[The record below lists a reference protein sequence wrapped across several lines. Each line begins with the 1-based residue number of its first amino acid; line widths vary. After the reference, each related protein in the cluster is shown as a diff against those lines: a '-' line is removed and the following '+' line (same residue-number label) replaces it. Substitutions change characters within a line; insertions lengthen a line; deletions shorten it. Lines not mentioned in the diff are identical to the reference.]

1 MNSKIRRIHMVGIGG
16 AGMSG
21 IAEVLLNQGYEVS
34 GSDMS
39 DSAVVRHL
47 RDLGAHV
54 AVGHAAENVG
64 DVQVL
69 VKSTAISDENPE
81 LIEARRRNI
90 AIIPRAEMLAELMRL
105 RQGIAI
111 AGTHGKTT
119 TTSLTASIFDTAE
132 LDPTVIIGG
141 RLNAYGTNAHLG
153 HGEYLIAEADES
165 DGSFLCLLPI
175 INVVT
180 NVDEDHLDHYKT
192 RQGIDDAF
200 VQFMN
205 NVPFYGLNIVC
216 GDDPGVRALLARVKR
231 PVLTYGF
238 AEDNVLRAV
247 PLECGVR
254 NNFEVW
260 RNGVKLGQVSLPQP
274 GRHNMLNALA
284 AIGAA
289 MEVDISFEKCA
300 KGLNGF
306 GGVGRRFEFKGEKGG
321 VTVVDDYGHHPA
333 EIAATLATARQ
344 VFPGRRLVAA
354 GVRAG
359 RGRRCAVVLQ
369 RPPVRWRGQQW
380 RTVRDAPLWR
390 GTPGQRPEARQGR
403 QAVAAGAQRPPYR
416 HFSHLARWPQL
427 AEVPGA
433 DGSLRLPSQRRRPF
447 PRIETGAVRRR
458 RRQGGV
464 PQVWL
469 PCAGLNAAR

>member
-1 MNSKIRRIHMVGIGG
+1 MNSKIRHIHMVGIGG

-21 IAEVLLNQGYEVS
+21 IAEVLLNLKYEIS

-47 RDLGAHV
+47 RSMGAHI

-69 VKSTAISDENPE
+69 VKSTAISDDNPE
-81 LIEARRRNI
+81 LVEARKRNI

-119 TTSLTASIFDTAE
+119 TTSLTASIFDTAG

-141 RLNAYGTNAHLG
+141 RLNVYGTNAHLG

-180 NVDEDHLDHYKT
+180 NVDEDHLDHYKN
-192 RQGIDDAF
+192 RESIDNAF

-216 GDDPGVRALLARVKR
+216 GDDPGVLALLPRVKR

-238 AEDNVLRAV
+238 AEDNALRAI
-247 PLECGVR
+247 PLENGR
-254 NNFEVW
+254 ISRFEVLL
-260 RNGVKLGQVSLPQP
+260 RGEKLGEVSLPQP
-274 GRHNMLNALA
+274 GRHNILNALA
-284 AIGAA
+284 SIGAA
-289 MEVDISFEKCA
+289 MEVGISFDKCA
-300 KGLNGF
+300 EGLAGF
-306 GGVGRRFEFKGEKGG
+306 KGVGRRFEFKGEKQGI
-321 VTVVDDYGHHPA
+321 TVVDDYGHHPA

-344 VFPGRRLVAA
+344 VFAGRRIVAA
-354 GVRAG
+354 FQPHRFSRTEAHFGEFCKVFDAVDQLLLTEIYAASEKPIPGVSGQSLAQGIRQISDTPVEYFQTLDDLMLGLPQILREGDVLLTLGAG
-359 RGRRCAVVLQ
+359 SI
-369 RPPVRWRGQQW
+369 
-380 RTVRDAPLWR
+380 T
-390 GTPGQRPEARQGR
+390 
-403 QAVAAGAQRPPYR
+403 
-416 HFSHLARWPQL
+416 
-427 AEVPGA
+427 
-433 DGSLRLPSQRRRPF
+433 RLGP
-447 PRIETGAVRRR
+447 A
-458 RRQGGV
+458 
-464 PQVWL
+464 WL
-469 PCAGLNAAR
+469 EGLDHA

>member
-260 RNGVKLGQVSLPQP
+260 RNGVRLGQVSLPQP

-289 MEVDISFEKCA
+289 MEVDISFDKCA
-300 KGLNGF
+300 EGLNGF

-344 VFPGRRLVAA
+344 VFPGRRIVAA
-354 GVRAG
+354 FQPHRFSRTQAHFGEFCKVFDNVDQLLLTEIYAASEKPIPGVSGQSLAQGIRQVSITPVEYYQTLNDLAAALPNVLREGDVLLTLGAG
-359 RGRRCAVVLQ
+359 SITRLGPAWLE
-369 RPPVRWRGQQW
+369 GQ
-380 RTVRDAPLWR
+380 DHA
-390 GTPGQRPEARQGR
+390 
-403 QAVAAGAQRPPYR
+403 
-416 HFSHLARWPQL
+416 
-427 AEVPGA
+427 
-433 DGSLRLPSQRRRPF
+433 
-447 PRIETGAVRRR
+447 
-458 RRQGGV
+458 
-464 PQVWL
+464 
-469 PCAGLNAAR
+469 

>member
-69 VKSTAISDENPE
+69 VKSTAINDENPE

-216 GDDPGVRALLARVKR
+216 GDDPGVRTLLARVKR

-300 KGLNGF
+300 EGLNGF

-344 VFPGRRLVAA
+344 VFPGRRIVAA
-354 GVRAG
+354 FQPHRFSRTQAHFGEFCKVFDNVDQLLLTEIYAASEKPIPGVSGQSLAQGIRQVSITPVEYYQTLNDLAAALPNVLREGDVLLTLGAG
-359 RGRRCAVVLQ
+359 SITRLGPAWLE
-369 RPPVRWRGQQW
+369 GQ
-380 RTVRDAPLWR
+380 DHA
-390 GTPGQRPEARQGR
+390 
-403 QAVAAGAQRPPYR
+403 
-416 HFSHLARWPQL
+416 
-427 AEVPGA
+427 
-433 DGSLRLPSQRRRPF
+433 
-447 PRIETGAVRRR
+447 
-458 RRQGGV
+458 
-464 PQVWL
+464 
-469 PCAGLNAAR
+469 

>member
-1 MNSKIRRIHMVGIGG
+1 MFSDFEDMYSQSYSVLDFLKVHIMNSKIRRIHMVGIGG

-54 AVGHAAENVG
+54 AVGHARENVG

-69 VKSTAISDENPE
+69 VKSTAISNDNPE
-81 LIEARRRNI
+81 LVEARRLNI

-119 TTSLTASIFDTAE
+119 TTSLTASIFDTAG

-141 RLNAYGTNAHLG
+141 RLNVYGTNAHLG

-192 RQGIDDAF
+192 REGIDDAF
-200 VQFMN
+200 VEFMN

-216 GDDPGVRALLARVKR
+216 GDDSGVRALLPRVKR

-238 AEDNVLRAV
+238 AEGNALRAV
-247 PLECGVR
+247 PLESGLCSR
-254 NNFEVW
+254 FEVW
-260 RNGVKLGQVSLPQP
+260 RDSDRLGEVSLPQP
-274 GRHNMLNALA
+274 GRHNILNALA
-284 AIGAA
+284 AIGVA
-289 MEVDISFEKCA
+289 MEVDIPFEKCA
-300 KGLNGF
+300 EGLSDF
-306 GGVGRRFEFKGEKGG
+306 RGVGRRFEFKGERDG

-344 VFPGRRLVAA
+344 VFPGRRIVVAFQPHRFSRTQA
-354 GVRAG
+354 HFGEFCRVFDVVDRLLLTEIYAASEKPIPGVSGQSLAQGIRQVSSTPVEYFQTLSEMTAALSSMLRAG
-359 RGRRCAVVLQ
+359 DVLLTLGRAI
-369 RPPVRWRGQQW
+369 
-380 RTVRDAPLWR
+380 
-390 GTPGQRPEARQGR
+390 
-403 QAVAAGAQRPPYR
+403 
-416 HFSHLARWPQL
+416 
-427 AEVPGA
+427 
-433 DGSLRLPSQRRRPF
+433 LP
-447 PRIETGAVRRR
+447 A
-458 RRQGGV
+458 
-464 PQVWL
+464 
-469 PCAGLNAAR
+469 

>member
-1 MNSKIRRIHMVGIGG
+1 MNSKIRHIHMVGIGG

-21 IAEVLLNQGYEVS
+21 IAEVLLNQGYEIS
-34 GSDMS
+34 GSDLS

-47 RDLGAHV
+47 RELGARV

-69 VKSTAISDENPE
+69 VKSTAIGDDNPE
-81 LIEARRRNI
+81 LVEGRRRNI

-119 TTSLTASIFDTAE
+119 TTSLTASIFDAAG

-141 RLNAYGTNAHLG
+141 RLNVYGTNAHLG
-153 HGEYLIAEADES
+153 HGDYLIAEADES

-180 NVDEDHLDHYKT
+180 NVDEDHLDHYKS
-192 RQGIDDAF
+192 REAIDAAF

-205 NVPFYGLNIVC
+205 NVPFYGINVVC
-216 GDDPGVRALLARVKR
+216 GDDPGVQALLPRVKR

-238 AEDNVLRAV
+238 AADNHLRAV
-247 PLECGVR
+247 PLESGLR
-254 NNFEVW
+254 SRFEVW
-260 RNGVKLGQVSLPQP
+260 REDEKLGEVSLPQP
-274 GRHNMLNALA
+274 GRHNILNALA

-289 MEVDISFEKCA
+289 MEADIAFERCA
-300 KGLNGF
+300 QGLSGF
-306 GGVGRRFEFKGEKGG
+306 GGVGRRFEFKGEKDG

-344 VFPGRRLVAA
+344 VFPGRRIVAA
-354 GVRAG
+354 FQPHRFSRTQAHFGEFCKVFDQVDEVLLTEIYAASEKPIPGVSGQSLAQGVQQVSATPVRYFQTLDALAQALPEVLRPGDVLLTLGAGSITRLGPAWLEG
-359 RGRRCAVVLQ
+359 RGHA
-369 RPPVRWRGQQW
+369 
-380 RTVRDAPLWR
+380 
-390 GTPGQRPEARQGR
+390 
-403 QAVAAGAQRPPYR
+403 
-416 HFSHLARWPQL
+416 
-427 AEVPGA
+427 
-433 DGSLRLPSQRRRPF
+433 
-447 PRIETGAVRRR
+447 
-458 RRQGGV
+458 
-464 PQVWL
+464 
-469 PCAGLNAAR
+469 

>member
-47 RDLGAHV
+47 RELGAHV

-69 VKSTAISDENPE
+69 VKSTAINDENPE
-81 LIEARRRNI
+81 LVEARRRNI

-119 TTSLTASIFDTAE
+119 TTSLTASIFDTAG

-192 RQGIDDAF
+192 RAGIDEAF
-200 VQFMN
+200 VEFMN

-260 RNGVKLGQVSLPQP
+260 RSGVKLGQVSLPQP

-300 KGLNGF
+300 EGLNGF

-344 VFPGRRLVAA
+344 VFPGRRIIAAFQPHRFSRTQSHFGEFCKVFDNVDQLLLTEIYAASEKPIPGVSGQSLAQGIRQVSTTPVEYFQTLNDLAA
-354 GVRAG
+354 GLHGILKEGDVLLTLGAG
-359 RGRRCAVVLQ
+359 SITRLGPAWLE
-369 RPPVRWRGQQW
+369 GQ
-380 RTVRDAPLWR
+380 
-390 GTPGQRPEARQGR
+390 
-403 QAVAAGAQRPPYR
+403 
-416 HFSHLARWPQL
+416 SHA
-427 AEVPGA
+427 
-433 DGSLRLPSQRRRPF
+433 
-447 PRIETGAVRRR
+447 
-458 RRQGGV
+458 
-464 PQVWL
+464 
-469 PCAGLNAAR
+469 

>member
-47 RDLGAHV
+47 RDLGALV

-81 LIEARRRNI
+81 LVEARRRNI

-260 RNGVKLGQVSLPQP
+260 RNGVRLGQVSLPQP

-289 MEVDISFEKCA
+289 MEVDISFDKCA
-300 KGLNGF
+300 DGLNGF

-344 VFPGRRLVAA
+344 VFPGRRIVAA
-354 GVRAG
+354 FQPHRFS
-359 RGRRCAVVLQ
+359 
-369 RPPVRWRGQQW
+369 
-380 RTVRDAPLWR
+380 RT
-390 GTPGQRPEARQGR
+390 
-403 QAVAAGAQRPPYR
+403 QAHFGEFCKVFDNVDQLLLTEIYAA
-416 HFSHLARWPQL
+416 S
-427 AEVPGA
+427 E
-433 DGSLRLPSQRRRPF
+433 
-447 PRIETGAVRRR
+447 
-458 RRQGGV
+458 
-464 PQVWL
+464 
-469 PCAGLNAAR
+469 

>member
-47 RDLGAHV
+47 RELGAHV

-69 VKSTAISDENPE
+69 VKSTAINDENPE
-81 LIEARRRNI
+81 LVEARRRNI
-90 AIIPRAEMLAELMRL
+90 AIIPRAKMLAELMRL

-119 TTSLTASIFDTAE
+119 TTSLTASIFDTAG

-192 RQGIDDAF
+192 RAGIDEAF
-200 VQFMN
+200 VEFMN

-260 RNGVKLGQVSLPQP
+260 RSGVKLGEVSLPQP

-300 KGLNGF
+300 EGLNGF

-344 VFPGRRLVAA
+344 VFPGRRIIAAFQPHRFSRTQAHFGEFCKVFDNVDQLLLTEIYAASEKPIPGVSGQSLAQGIRQVSTTPVEYFQTLNDLAA
-354 GVRAG
+354 GLPTILKEGDVLLTLGAG
-359 RGRRCAVVLQ
+359 SITRLGPAWLE
-369 RPPVRWRGQQW
+369 GQNH
-380 RTVRDAPLWR
+380 A
-390 GTPGQRPEARQGR
+390 
-403 QAVAAGAQRPPYR
+403 
-416 HFSHLARWPQL
+416 
-427 AEVPGA
+427 
-433 DGSLRLPSQRRRPF
+433 
-447 PRIETGAVRRR
+447 
-458 RRQGGV
+458 
-464 PQVWL
+464 
-469 PCAGLNAAR
+469 

>member
-47 RDLGAHV
+47 RELGAHV

-69 VKSTAISDENPE
+69 VKSTAINDENPE
-81 LIEARRRNI
+81 LVEARRRNI

-119 TTSLTASIFDTAE
+119 TTSLTASIFDTAG

-192 RQGIDDAF
+192 RDGIDAAF
-200 VQFMN
+200 VEFMN

-260 RNGVKLGQVSLPQP
+260 RSGVKLGQVSLPQP

-300 KGLNGF
+300 EGLNGF

-344 VFPGRRLVAA
+344 VFPGRRIIAAFQPHRFSRTQSHFGEFCKVFDNVDQLLLTEIYAASEKPIPGVSGQILAQGIRQVSTTPVEYFQTLNDLAA
-354 GVRAG
+354 GLHGILKEGDVLLTLGAG
-359 RGRRCAVVLQ
+359 SITRLGPAWLE
-369 RPPVRWRGQQW
+369 GQ
-380 RTVRDAPLWR
+380 
-390 GTPGQRPEARQGR
+390 
-403 QAVAAGAQRPPYR
+403 
-416 HFSHLARWPQL
+416 SHA
-427 AEVPGA
+427 
-433 DGSLRLPSQRRRPF
+433 
-447 PRIETGAVRRR
+447 
-458 RRQGGV
+458 
-464 PQVWL
+464 
-469 PCAGLNAAR
+469 

>member
-69 VKSTAISDENPE
+69 VKSTAINDENPE

-300 KGLNGF
+300 EGLNGF

-344 VFPGRRLVAA
+344 VFPGRRIVAA
-354 GVRAG
+354 FQPHRFSRTQAHFGEFCKVFDNVDQLLLTEIYAASEKPIPGVSGQSLAQGIRQVSTTPVEYYQTLNDLAAALPNVLREGDVLLTLGAG
-359 RGRRCAVVLQ
+359 SITRLGPAWLE
-369 RPPVRWRGQQW
+369 GQ
-380 RTVRDAPLWR
+380 DHA
-390 GTPGQRPEARQGR
+390 
-403 QAVAAGAQRPPYR
+403 
-416 HFSHLARWPQL
+416 
-427 AEVPGA
+427 
-433 DGSLRLPSQRRRPF
+433 
-447 PRIETGAVRRR
+447 
-458 RRQGGV
+458 
-464 PQVWL
+464 
-469 PCAGLNAAR
+469 

>member
-1 MNSKIRRIHMVGIGG
+1 MNSKIRHIHMVGIGG

-21 IAEVLLNQGYEVS
+21 IAEVLLNQGYEIS
-34 GSDMS
+34 GSDLS

-47 RDLGAHV
+47 RELGARV
-54 AVGHAAENVG
+54 AVGHSAENVG

-69 VKSTAISDENPE
+69 VKSTAIGDDNPE
-81 LIEARRRNI
+81 LVEGRRRNI

-119 TTSLTASIFDTAE
+119 TTSLTASIFDTAG

-141 RLNAYGTNAHLG
+141 RLNVYGTNAHLG
-153 HGEYLIAEADES
+153 HGDYLIAEADES

-180 NVDEDHLDHYKT
+180 NVDEDHLDHYKS
-192 RQGIDDAF
+192 REAIDAAF

-205 NVPFYGLNIVC
+205 NVPFYGINVVC
-216 GDDPGVRALLARVKR
+216 GDDPGVRALLPRVKR

-238 AEDNVLRAV
+238 AADNHLRAV
-247 PLECGVR
+247 PLESGLR
-254 NNFEVW
+254 SRFEVW
-260 RNGVKLGQVSLPQP
+260 REDKKLGEVSLPQP
-274 GRHNMLNALA
+274 GRHNILNALA

-289 MEVDISFEKCA
+289 MEADIAFERCA
-300 KGLNGF
+300 QGLSGF

-344 VFPGRRLVAA
+344 VFPGRRIVAA
-354 GVRAG
+354 FQPHRFSRTQAHFGEFCKVFDQVDEVLLTEIYAASEKPIPGVSGQSLAQGVQQVSTTPVRYFQTLDALAQALPEVLRPGDVLLTLGAGSITRLGPAWLEG
-359 RGRRCAVVLQ
+359 RGHA
-369 RPPVRWRGQQW
+369 
-380 RTVRDAPLWR
+380 
-390 GTPGQRPEARQGR
+390 
-403 QAVAAGAQRPPYR
+403 
-416 HFSHLARWPQL
+416 
-427 AEVPGA
+427 
-433 DGSLRLPSQRRRPF
+433 
-447 PRIETGAVRRR
+447 
-458 RRQGGV
+458 
-464 PQVWL
+464 
-469 PCAGLNAAR
+469 